1 MEANQRNRKRIVI
14 NLDRPGPGILAGQ
27 VNRAQAKTRRWPKV
41 VAILLVLILA
51 CFVGLAVGGFFWW
64 RHYQTTPAYSVAL
77 IIDAA
82 QRDDMVAFGKQ
93 VDDDAVARNLVSEV
107 SKKASDRYGV
117 ALNSSLQR
125 QIDFIIPSV
134 IPRFKDTI
142 HQEVAKELKEI
153 AAKSEPKPFIIVAI
167 AVQRLVTITSQGDNA
182 RATAQMPNRTIELGL
197 QRSGDQWKVT
207 ELKDEVLVQR
217 VVDGVMKDL
226 PAIGGLDL
234 SPFLKPTR
242 KVKGR

>member
-1 MEANQRNRKRIVI
+1 
-14 NLDRPGPGILAGQ
+14 
-27 VNRAQAKTRRWPKV
+27 
-41 VAILLVLILA
+41 
-51 CFVGLAVGGFFWW
+51 
-64 RHYQTTPAYSVAL
+64 VAL

-117 ALNSSLQR
+117 ALNSSFQR
-125 QIDFIIPSV
+125 QVDFMIPSL

-142 HQEVAKELKEI
+142 HQEVATELKEI
-153 AAKSEPKPFIIVAI
+153 AAKSEPKPFFLVAI

-226 PAIGGLDL
+226 PAIGGFDL
-234 SPFLKPTR
+234 SPFLKPT
-242 KVKGR
+242 KKGRR

>member
-1 MEANQRNRKRIVI
+1 MEANQSKRKRIVI
-14 NLDRPGPGILAGQ
+14 NLDQPGVGAVSTFGA
-27 VNRAQAKTRRWPKV
+27 RKKTRRWTKV
-41 VAILLVLILA
+41 VAILLVLIFA
-51 CFVGLAVGGFFWW
+51 CFVGLAVGSFFWW

-93 VDDDAVARNLVSEV
+93 VDDDAVAKNLVSEV

-117 ALNSSLQR
+117 ALNNSLQR
-125 QIDFIIPSV
+125 QIDFMIPSL

-153 AAKSEPKPFIIVAI
+153 AAKSEPKPFILLAV
-167 AVQRLVTITSQGDNA
+167 AVQRLVTITSQDDNA

-226 PAIGGLDL
+226 PAIGGFDL
-234 SPFLKPTR
+234 SPFLKPTKKSKAR
-242 KVKGR
+242 

>member
-1 MEANQRNRKRIVI
+1 M
-14 NLDRPGPGILAGQ
+14 
-27 VNRAQAKTRRWPKV
+27 
-41 VAILLVLILA
+41 
-51 CFVGLAVGGFFWW
+51 
-64 RHYQTTPAYSVAL
+64 
-77 IIDAA
+77 
-82 QRDDMVAFGKQ
+82 
-93 VDDDAVARNLVSEV
+93 
-107 SKKASDRYGV
+107 
-117 ALNSSLQR
+117 
-125 QIDFIIPSV
+125 
-134 IPRFKDTI
+134 
-142 HQEVAKELKEI
+142 
-153 AAKSEPKPFIIVAI
+153 AI

-182 RATAQMPNRTIELGL
+182 RATAQMPNRKIELGM